1 MKPTSRNF
9 VTSLASKARGQHYSR
24 TSMSSNQRKSN
35 QRKRNDSTDDE
46 EGGYGLQSDT
56 ESEFSPPNSP
66 ITKSAVGKQNK
77 KETTEDYQ
85 LEDGDESAA
94 NIPSPEGAHY
104 KQNIAPFS
112 TLFCAVQCIILTLM
126 MWQCGL
132 APLNIN
138 PMIGPYPD
146 ALNYWGAK
154 NAVLIIEDGEAW
166 RLFTPCLLHAGLI
179 HLVGNV
185 MVQIDAGN
193 QWEKEWGSLIWM
205 IIYIG
210 STFGSSVFS
219 VCFMPDNISVGSS
232 GAVMGLFGAKFSEI
246 VLLCLEKSTNVKEL
260 AGERSRKE
268 QAALVIGGIVI
279 VAAMSFIPYVD
290 WAAHLGGM
298 IAGFVLG
305 LVCFSFK
312 IRSWIFMLIWFVVGV
327 GSTIALYSLGMAYMY
342 NEVEVKEDL
351 RDVCGYYQQY
361 FDDYECRCMLDEA
374 IAFGSWSFGG
384 GGNNN
389 NEGGGGE

>member
-1 MKPTSRNF
+1 MHPSLSQGDMKPTSRNF

-138 PMIGPYPD
+138 PMIGPYP
-146 ALNYWGAK
+146 
-154 NAVLIIEDGEAW
+154 V
-166 RLFTPCLLHAGLI
+166 C
-179 HLVGNV
+179 
-185 MVQIDAGN
+185 
-193 QWEKEWGSLIWM
+193 EK
-205 IIYIG
+205 Y
-210 STFGSSVFS
+210 
-219 VCFMPDNISVGSS
+219 C
-232 GAVMGLFGAKFSEI
+232 
-246 VLLCLEKSTNVKEL
+246 
-260 AGERSRKE
+260 
-268 QAALVIGGIVI
+268 
-279 VAAMSFIPYVD
+279 
-290 WAAHLGGM
+290 
-298 IAGFVLG
+298 
-305 LVCFSFK
+305 
-312 IRSWIFMLIWFVVGV
+312 
-327 GSTIALYSLGMAYMY
+327 
-342 NEVEVKEDL
+342 
-351 RDVCGYYQQY
+351 
-361 FDDYECRCMLDEA
+361 
-374 IAFGSWSFGG
+374 
-384 GGNNN
+384 
-389 NEGGGGE
+389 